1 MVKPHSCSAS
11 VRLGLRVWMRC
22 SQGRIFS
29 TLATDTV
36 STKMMCSPGARTAS
50 PGCGWRGWC
59 RAPRAGPRQENRSR
73 GEPGRGELLDDPH
86 VVDGAAHL
94 AAAIVQ
100 AEIAGGRL
108 TVQYQHLAHIDPA
121 RWLTSSR

>member
-36 STKMMCSPGARTAS
+36 STKMMCPPGARTAS
-50 PGCGWRGWC
+50 QGVGGEVGVEHP
-59 RAPRAGPRQENRSR
+59 
-73 GEPGRGELLDDPH
+73 EPGRTEKTAQG
-86 VVDGAAHL
+86 
-94 AAAIVQ
+94 
-100 AEIAGGRL
+100 
-108 TVQYQHLAHIDPA
+108 
-121 RWLTSSR
+121 